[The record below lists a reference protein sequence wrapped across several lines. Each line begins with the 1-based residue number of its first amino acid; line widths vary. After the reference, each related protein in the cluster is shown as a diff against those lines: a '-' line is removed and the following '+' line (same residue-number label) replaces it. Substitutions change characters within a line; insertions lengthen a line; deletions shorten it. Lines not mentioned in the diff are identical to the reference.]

1 MVFIVHYRV
10 REEQGM
16 SKAQNTE
23 QGAKVKEIEVTVTF
37 PLAHGQPFHGKH
49 TPETTVGT
57 VRAEVMRHFG
67 IQEEPNSTY
76 YLTHGG
82 SRVADGANLASVAGK
97 AEAVKFTLVKE
108 LVQG

>member
-1 MVFIVHYRV
+1 
-10 REEQGM
+10 M
-16 SKAQNTE
+16 SELQDTE
-23 QGAKVKEIEVTVTF
+23 QGAKVKEIDVTVTF

-49 TPETTVGT
+49 APETTAGT
-57 VRAEVMRHFG
+57 VRAEAMSYFG

-82 SRVADGANLASVAGK
+82 SRVDDGATLASIAGK

>member
-1 MVFIVHYRV
+1 
-10 REEQGM
+10 M
-16 SKAQNTE
+16 SELQDSQ

-37 PLAHGQPFHGKH
+37 PLAQGKPFHTKA
-49 TPETTVGT
+49 TPQTTAGT
-57 VRAEVMRHFG
+57 VRGQAMSQFG

-82 SRVADGANLASVAGK
+82 SRVDDGATLASVAGK